1 MILGTVAVWERK
13 VGCRGRPHGSLSVV
27 VRIAA
32 AAAAAGA
39 AAMKLDRLQG
49 LGDI

>member
-32 AAAAAGA
+32 AAAGA